1 MPSLRWRSLG
11 LFPKLG
17 LFFLGLSLPAL
28 VLVEAAVV
36 WVEFREFATEVD
48 GGAMARAVASEV
60 PAMGARVAA
69 ARHDRARLED
79 ALAAW
84 LLRLERPRDGL
95 APGAGYVLLELSAEP
110 LRAAIIDADGATLAA
125 APAGGDAP
133 RVAPRE
139 LAAGSVHRVA
149 ESQRPQFLRRYAAR
163 LGDAPDAP
171 ALVLELRVPDPWSRI
186 SATNALEWPLML
198 AFLLVFAAAS
208 AMFVA
213 WYVTRR
219 LHAIELAA
227 GAWACGDFTRG
238 VVDDSG
244 DELGRLSARLNG
256 MAAGLQE
263 LLDARTT
270 LATLSERARLAR
282 DLHDT
287 VKQKAFALSLQ
298 LAALKARMDSGAATE
313 ATLGEARRLAEE
325 IQRELA
331 QVLDE
336 LRPAAGEGLAARIAA
351 RAHAFSRQSGIAMKL
366 DVESGADVPPPFHDT
381 LLRALDEALGNVLR
395 HSHARSAQVALRR
408 EGARFA
414 LEVRDDGRGVSG
426 EPAAGHGLGNLRERA
441 QALPDGRFAWHGEPG
456 RGVVVRIDWDASL
469 GNPA

>member
-36 WVEFREFATEVD
+36 WVEFREFSAEVD
-48 GGAMARAVASEV
+48 GGAMMRAVASEG
-60 PAMGARVAA
+60 PSMSARVAA
-69 ARHDRARLED
+69 ASRDRARLED

-110 LRAAIIDADGATLAA
+110 LRAAIIAADGEVLAA
-125 APAGGDAP
+125 VPSSGDVP
-133 RVAPRE
+133 LVAPRE
-139 LAAGSVHRVA
+139 LAAGVVHRVA
-149 ESQRPQFLRRYAAR
+149 EAQRPQFVRRYATR
-163 LGDAPDAP
+163 LGAAPDAP

-186 SATNALEWPLML
+186 AATNALEWPLML
-198 AFLLVFAAAS
+198 GFLLLFAAAS
-208 AMFVA
+208 ALFVA

-219 LHAIELAA
+219 LHAIDLAA
-227 GAWACGDFTRG
+227 AAWARGDFARG
-238 VVDDSG
+238 IVDGSG

-298 LAALKARMDSGAATE
+298 LAALKARMDAGTAIES
-313 ATLGEARRLAEE
+313 TLVEARRLSEE

-351 RAHAFSRQSGIAMKL
+351 RAHAFSRHSGIAMTL

-395 HSHARSAQVALRR
+395 HSHARRAEVVLRR

-426 EPAAGHGLGNLRERA
+426 APAAGHGLRNLRERA
-441 QALPDGRFAWHGEPG
+441 QALPDGRFAWRGEPD

-469 GNPA
+469 GSSA